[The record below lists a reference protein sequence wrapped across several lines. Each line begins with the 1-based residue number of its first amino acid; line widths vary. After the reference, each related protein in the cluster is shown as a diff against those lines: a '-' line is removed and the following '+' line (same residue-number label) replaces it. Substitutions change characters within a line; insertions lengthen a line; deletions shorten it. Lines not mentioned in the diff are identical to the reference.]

1 MNSNL
6 TVRIDQHIKELASAN
21 AKQLGLDLSTII
33 RMLLTQLAAKGTLP
47 EGLVEPNSET
57 LQAIYEL
64 ENGIGVSHYNSVED
78 LKADLGW

>member
-33 RMLLTQLAAKGTLP
+33 RMLLTQLAAKAL
-47 EGLVEPNSET
+47 S
-57 LQAIYEL
+57 
-64 ENGIGVSHYNSVED
+64 
-78 LKADLGW
+78 LKGW